1 VEHRSPAGTMA
12 GVAVCGVAYVVYYLI
27 FGGMT
32 YRFFTK
38 GYDLEA
44 AQIASNLGLW
54 FWAIQFARGVLMT
67 VAVLPVIYTLR
78 RNRGQVAIAAGIIIW
93 VAGGLAPLLMPN
105 PFMGTTQRMIHIV
118 ETLTQNAS
126 LGITAALLLRRK
138 TTGKAVSS
146 LESRELLRQ
155 VS

>member
-1 VEHRSPAGTMA
+1 MEHRSPAGTMA

-44 AQIASNLGLW
+44 AQIAANLGLW

-126 LGITAALLLRRK
+126 LGITAALLLRRRQP
-138 TTGKAVSS
+138 GKPS
-146 LESRELLRQ
+146 LPLNRANC
-155 VS
+155 